1 MTERFD
7 VAVVGGGVGG
17 IVSAIRLAA
26 AGRSVVLFERND
38 ELGGKLAVRQ
48 RDGYTF
54 DTGPSLLT
62 LPQLFDEVFRLAGSS
77 LAAEVDLVRLDPSFR
92 YFWPDASTVTF
103 RDEPI
108 ATAEA
113 LEAAFPGSGAEYL
126 GYLHRARTI
135 WQVSER
141 TFFAGHMAS
150 PLSLAARL
158 RSPRDFSRIDA
169 MRTLSSRS
177 RRVFADARMRQWLGR
192 YATYSGSDP
201 SRAPATLGCIAAV
214 ESDFGCWY
222 VRGGLGSLRDALAR
236 TAVRLGVEVRT
247 GCEVLGITATRR
259 RVTGI
264 QTADTHVAVPVVI
277 ANADAEHVYGELLPQ
292 SRRLARVRRTERS
305 TSGIALLVGVEG
317 RTPLVAHHNV
327 WFSRDYAQEFADIR
341 SGKVPSDPTI
351 YACVSSVTDETQAP
365 NGCENWFILI
375 NTPADERIASRDLG
389 PWLLERLSAVG
400 PELRSRAKFAEVIGP
415 HDIAQRYRSPGGA
428 IYGTSSNGRR
438 AAFRRPSTIGA
449 RRGLYLVGGSSHPG
463 GGLPLVTVSAR
474 IVADLV
480 LRRAP
485 QR

>member
-1 MTERFD
+1 MTTD
-7 VAVVGGGVGG
+7 YDTIIVGGGVGG
-17 IVSAIRLAA
+17 LVTAIRLAT
-26 AGRSVVLFERND
+26 AGQNVALFERND
-38 ELGGKLAVRQ
+38 QLGGKLAVRE
-48 RDGYTF
+48 RDGFTF
-54 DTGPSLLT
+54 DIGPSLLT
-62 LPQLFDEVFRLAGSS
+62 LPELFDDVFRLAGTS
-77 LAAEVDLVRLDPSFR
+77 LEEEIDLVRLDPSFR
-92 YFWPDASTVTF
+92 YFWPDASTL
-103 RDEPI
+103 
-108 ATAEA
+108 ATHDDPMLTASSFDG
-113 LEAAFPGSGAEYL
+113 LVPGAGDEYL
-126 GYLHRARTI
+126 RLLARARRT
-135 WQVSER
+135 WAVAER
-141 TFFAGHMAS
+141 TFLAGPMS
-150 PLSLAARL
+150 GPVSLARRL
-158 RSPRDFSRIDA
+158 GSPRDLVDVDA
-169 MRTLSSRS
+169 ARTLARLS
-177 RRVFADARMRQWLGR
+177 DASFRDPRMRQWFGR

-201 SRAPATLGCIAAV
+201 SLVPAKLGCIAAV

-222 VRGGLGSLRDALAR
+222 VRGGLGSLRDALVR

-247 GCEVLGITATRR
+247 GCEVLGITASRR
-259 RVTGI
+259 RVTGVR
-264 QTADTHVAVPVVI
+264 TADSQVAAPVVI
-277 ANADAEHVYGELLPQ
+277 ANADAEHVYSDLLPQ
-292 SRRLARVRRTERS
+292 ARRLARVRRTERS

-317 RTPLVAHHNV
+317 RTPLIAHHNV

-365 NGCENWFILI
+365 SGCENWFILI

-463 GGLPLVTVSAR
+463 GGLPLVTMSAR
-474 IVADLV
+474 IVADLI

>member
-141 TFFAGHMAS
+141 TFFRWPHGVTALAGG
-150 PLSLAARL
+150 PLALAARL
-158 RSPRDFSRIDA
+158 LAHRCDA
-169 MRTLSSRS
+169 HALVTIAACVRRCADAPMARTL
-177 RRVFADARMRQWLGR
+177 
-192 YATYSGSDP
+192 
-201 SRAPATLGCIAAV
+201 
-214 ESDFGCWY
+214 
-222 VRGGLGSLRDALAR
+222 
-236 TAVRLGVEVRT
+236 
-247 GCEVLGITATRR
+247 
-259 RVTGI
+259 
-264 QTADTHVAVPVVI
+264 
-277 ANADAEHVYGELLPQ
+277 
-292 SRRLARVRRTERS
+292 
-305 TSGIALLVGVEG
+305 
-317 RTPLVAHHNV
+317 
-327 WFSRDYAQEFADIR
+327 
-341 SGKVPSDPTI
+341 
-351 YACVSSVTDETQAP
+351 
-365 NGCENWFILI
+365 
-375 NTPADERIASRDLG
+375 RDL
-389 PWLLERLSAVG
+389 
-400 PELRSRAKFAEVIGP
+400 
-415 HDIAQRYRSPGGA
+415 QR
-428 IYGTSSNGRR
+428 
-438 AAFRRPSTIGA
+438 
-449 RRGLYLVGGSSHPG
+449 V
-463 GGLPLVTVSAR
+463 
-474 IVADLV
+474 
-480 LRRAP
+480 
-485 QR
+485 

>member
-126 GYLHRARTI
+126 EYLQRARTI

-150 PLSLAARL
+150 PLSLADRKSTRL
-158 RSPRDFSRIDA
+158 
-169 MRTLSSRS
+169 
-177 RRVFADARMRQWLGR
+177 
-192 YATYSGSDP
+192 
-201 SRAPATLGCIAAV
+201 
-214 ESDFGCWY
+214 
-222 VRGGLGSLRDALAR
+222 
-236 TAVRLGVEVRT
+236 
-247 GCEVLGITATRR
+247 
-259 RVTGI
+259 
-264 QTADTHVAVPVVI
+264 
-277 ANADAEHVYGELLPQ
+277 N
-292 SRRLARVRRTERS
+292 
-305 TSGIALLVGVEG
+305 
-317 RTPLVAHHNV
+317 
-327 WFSRDYAQEFADIR
+327 
-341 SGKVPSDPTI
+341 
-351 YACVSSVTDETQAP
+351 
-365 NGCENWFILI
+365 
-375 NTPADERIASRDLG
+375 
-389 PWLLERLSAVG
+389 
-400 PELRSRAKFAEVIGP
+400 
-415 HDIAQRYRSPGGA
+415 
-428 IYGTSSNGRR
+428 
-438 AAFRRPSTIGA
+438 
-449 RRGLYLVGGSSHPG
+449 SSH
-463 GGLPLVTVSAR
+463 VSESRMPSSA
-474 IVADLV
+474 
-480 LRRAP
+480 
-485 QR
+485 